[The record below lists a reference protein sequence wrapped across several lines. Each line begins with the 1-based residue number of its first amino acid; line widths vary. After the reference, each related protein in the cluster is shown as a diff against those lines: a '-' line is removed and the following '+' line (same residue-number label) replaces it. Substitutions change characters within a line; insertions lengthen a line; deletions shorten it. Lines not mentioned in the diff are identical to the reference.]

1 MILFKKQITIISSF
15 FINKSYFLYNIV
27 QKHLKYNKR
36 KNILKNICKCINIAM
51 ASNSVDLWKKGNTP
65 CSFSQTEI

>member
-1 MILFKKQITIISSF
+1 MILFKNKLLLFQVF

-36 KNILKNICKCINIAM
+36 KNI
-51 ASNSVDLWKKGNTP
+51 KKYLQVHKYCNG
-65 CSFSQTEI
+65 Q

>member
-1 MILFKKQITIISSF
+1 MILFKNKLLLFQVF

-51 ASNSVDLWKKGNTP
+51 ASNSVDL
-65 CSFSQTEI
+65 